1 MCITIYF
8 FSGCDHCHVH
18 IYIHNLRN
26 VQSCKSQWK
35 PQVIVLWPKGL
46 EEKTQN
52 NFTLWSE
59 CIYHLYWTSTLMSK
73 YWMTTLWF
81 VVKHKAPLSW
91 LFLYCNLKSMYSK
104 HFSNAGIRFLEN
116 ATLDRSALEKVNT
129 LWINWGTVN
138 MADEVSYLYL
148 AT

>member
-1 MCITIYF
+1 
-8 FSGCDHCHVH
+8 
-18 IYIHNLRN
+18 
-26 VQSCKSQWK
+26 
-35 PQVIVLWPKGL
+35 
-46 EEKTQN
+46 
-52 NFTLWSE
+52 
-59 CIYHLYWTSTLMSK
+59 
-73 YWMTTLWF
+73 
-81 VVKHKAPLSW
+81 
-91 LFLYCNLKSMYSK
+91 MYSK